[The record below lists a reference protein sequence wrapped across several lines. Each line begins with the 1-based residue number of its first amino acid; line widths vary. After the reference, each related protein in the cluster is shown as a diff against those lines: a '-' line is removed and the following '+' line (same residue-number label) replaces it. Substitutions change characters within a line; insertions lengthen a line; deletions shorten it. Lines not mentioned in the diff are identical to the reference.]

1 MDPMNGLLSCRKN
14 GFFSDLSGRSFSSIT
29 PTSWA
34 IRLIDSGDL
43 PFLLADS
50 SIRRCRAL
58 ISSPDMYVLSGAT
71 QPSVSLPMTPIMRCP
86 SASDQTLILC
96 YGHGPVWS
104 LSRRYDFHEKMSL
117 LC

>member
-1 MDPMNGLLSCRKN
+1 MNVSCSNPLSQETSQSAHSEGDPVNGLLSCRKN

-29 PTSWA
+29 PTTWA

-43 PFLLADS
+43 PFFLADA

-71 QPSVSLPMTPIMRCP
+71 QPSVSLPMTPIICGP
-86 SASDQTLILC
+86 NAPVQTLIL
-96 YGHGPVWS
+96 W
-104 LSRRYDFHEKMSL
+104 
-117 LC
+117 